1 MIPTTGMA
9 STIVIKTKL
18 SGITSRLRRSKVR
31 RPRHPNARRMNTGC
45 NAAFYPEA
53 TDRGKNM
60 GNAAQVSGFDTLPF
74 KGGHSTIAIL
84 LYITQA

>member
-18 SGITSRLRRSKVR
+18 SGITSRLRRSIVR
-31 RPRHPNARRMNTGC
+31 QTRHPNARRMNTGC

-53 TDRGKNM
+53 KDRGKNADDSAEVF
-60 GNAAQVSGFDTLPF
+60 GSGTLP
-74 KGGHSTIAIL
+74 STAGRPSCNNL
-84 LYITQA
+84 PDM